1 MFKARFII
9 EAESA
14 GVGTHTGKI
23 KSSRRITKALQV
35 AIDSGEPVDYTFDDG
50 TVGTIEP
57 SMAKLALAKYD
68 ALSPFE
74 KAQAAEYMRGSFK
87 NYIRAIKG
95 Q

>member
-35 AIDSGEPVDYTFDDG
+35 AIESGNPVEYTFDDG

-57 SMAKLALAKYD
+57 SMAKLALAKYE

>member
-35 AIDSGEPVDYTFDDG
+35 AIESGEPVEYTFDDG

-57 SMAKLALAKYD
+57 SMAKLALAKYE

>member
-57 SMAKLALAKYD
+57 SMAKLALAKYE

>member
-9 EAESA
+9 EAETA

-23 KSSRRITKALQV
+23 KSSKRITKSLQL
-35 AIDSGEPVDYTFDDG
+35 AIDSGNPVEYTFDDG
-50 TVGTIEP
+50 TIGTIEP
-57 SMAKLALAKYD
+57 TMAKLALAKYE

-74 KAQAAEYMRGSFK
+74 KAQAAQYMRSSFK

>member
-1 MFKARFII
+1 MFKARFIN

-14 GVGTHTGKI
+14 GVATHTGRI

-35 AIDSGEPVDYTFDDG
+35 ALDSGNPVEYTFDDG

-57 SMAKLALAKYD
+57 AMAKLALAKYES
-68 ALSPFE
+68 LSPFE
-74 KAQAAEYMRGSFK
+74 KAKAAEYMRGSFK